1 MVANMVEDRGDRSY
15 YILER
20 CLGGQKGQRDLDCGL
35 VHSELA
41 AENSEGGEL
50 SQVAHIDIDLAV
62 QRYMGDAHI
71 TDSRTVS

>member
-1 MVANMVEDRGDRSY
+1 MVANMVEDRGDRLY

-20 CLGGQKGQRDLDCGL
+20 CLGGQKGQRDLGRGL

-50 SQVAHIDIDLAV
+50 SQVAHMDIDLAV
-62 QRYMGDAHI
+62 QKYIGDAHMA
-71 TDSRTVS
+71 DSRTVS